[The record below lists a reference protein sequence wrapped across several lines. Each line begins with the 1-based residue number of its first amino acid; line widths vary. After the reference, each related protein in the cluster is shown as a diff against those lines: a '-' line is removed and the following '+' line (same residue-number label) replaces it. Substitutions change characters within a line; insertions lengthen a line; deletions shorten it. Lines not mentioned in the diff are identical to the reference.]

1 MESISPFYEKQ
12 LKCPVCEEKFQTT
25 KLRNRFVKVTDHD
38 TDLMP
43 IYDQDSYNPLFYHVF
58 VCCHCGYSF
67 SDEFSAYFAPG
78 SKDKLIEKIKD
89 QWVYQDYGKERTI
102 VEAINSYK
110 LALYSGL
117 LKKEKHLTLAGLALR
132 TAWLYRELGRQKEE
146 NRFMMM
152 AADQYKEAYETED
165 LTSTQMSEVKVLYLI
180 AELNR
185 RAGDI
190 ETAVA
195 YFSKVIEKQHM
206 SSDKKIVDMARDRWH
221 EIREEMKQQ
230 KEATT

>member
-1 MESISPFYEKQ
+1 MDHISPYYEKE
-12 LKCPVCEEKFQTT
+12 LKCPVCEQKFQTT
-25 KLRNRFVKVTDHD
+25 KLRNRFVKVNGHD

-43 IYDQDSYNPLFYHVF
+43 MYDQDSCNPLFYHVF

-67 SDEFSAYFAPG
+67 SDEFSSYFAPG
-78 SKDKLIEKIKD
+78 AKDKIIDQIKN

-102 VEAINSYK
+102 LEAINSYK

-132 TAWLYRELGRQKEE
+132 TAWLYRELGHLKEE
-146 NRFMMM
+146 KRFMLM
-152 AADQYKEAYETED
+152 AANQYKEAYETED
-165 LTSTQMSEVKVLYLI
+165 LTGKQMSEVKVLYLI

-185 RAGDI
+185 RADNN
-190 ETAVA
+190 EVAVS

-206 SSDKKIVDMARDRWH
+206 SSDKKIVDMARDRWY

-230 KEATT
+230 KEATA

>member
-1 MESISPFYEKQ
+1 MDQISPFYEKQ
-12 LKCPVCEEKFQTT
+12 LKCPVCEETFQTT
-25 KLRNRFVKVTDHD
+25 KLRNRFVKVTGHD

-43 IYDQDSYNPLFYHVF
+43 IYDQDSYNPLFYNVF

-67 SDEFSAYFAPG
+67 SEEFSSYFAPG
-78 SKDKLIEKIKD
+78 SKDKVIERIKE
-89 QWVYQDYGKERTI
+89 QWVYQDYGQERTI

-132 TAWLYRELGRQKEE
+132 TAWLYRELGRLKEE
-146 NRFMMM
+146 HRFMLM
-152 AADQYKEAYETED
+152 AADQYIEAYETED
-165 LTSTQMSEVKVLYLI
+165 LTSKQMSEVKILYLI

-185 RAGDI
+185 RAGDT
-190 ETAVA
+190 ETAVS
-195 YFSKVIEKQHM
+195 YFSKVVEKQHM
-206 SSDKKIVDMARDRWH
+206 SSDKKIVDMARDRWY

-230 KEATT
+230 TEANV